1 VLVTST
7 SVGNS
12 GLLDTLLP
20 AYERQHH
27 VTFGVHLVG
36 SGRALAMLAD
46 GDADVSISHAPRAEQ
61 AALAQHHDWWY
72 RKIMF
77 NDFVLV
83 GPSTDPERVA
93 RSTTLEDALRRIA
106 AGRTRFFSR
115 ADQSG
120 THEREQD
127 LWAMARA
134 HPPQERL
141 IQTGE
146 GMGTT
151 LRITSAMAGYTLTDR
166 ATFVQLRPQLDLQIV
181 KEGDSRLLNTYAVIA
196 NPANALAMDFA
207 RWLTDGGGRS
217 TIDAYRVGANVQ
229 AFFPWPLDRP
239 RERPENAPR

>member
-1 VLVTST
+1 MAHVH
-7 SVGNS
+7 
-12 GLLDTLLP
+12 P
-20 AYERQHH
+20 A
-27 VTFGVHLVG
+27 
-36 SGRALAMLAD
+36 
-46 GDADVSISHAPRAEQ
+46 
-61 AALAQHHDWWY
+61 
-72 RKIMF
+72 
-77 NDFVLV
+77 
-83 GPSTDPERVA
+83 
-93 RSTTLEDALRRIA
+93 
-106 AGRTRFFSR
+106 
-115 ADQSG
+115 
-120 THEREQD
+120 
-127 LWAMARA
+127 
-134 HPPQERL
+134 QERL

-181 KEGDSRLLNTYAVIA
+181 KEGDWRLLNTYAVIA